1 MQKQVKRIMSR
12 YFELSSPIGK
22 YAYVRC
28 SRTHHSVFLP
38 SSYPTAWRA
47 HPSFLCVLWQMVA
60 LQDRNEVLFY
70 RCLIDYLEELAP
82 IIYTPTSVFLHRC
95 SALQPSPRNCL
106 TPCHAVFSVGL
117 ACQTFSSIF
126 RRPRGMY
133 FSAADRGVMQAMI
146 WNWSHPRTLFRPSPI
161 PLPSSHLL
169 LFPVLPRPTS
179 DVDIIVVTDGS
190 RILGLGDL
198 GTNGMGIPI
207 GKLSLYTA
215 GAGIHPGKTLPVMI
229 DVGTNNEK
237 LLNDPMYLGLPQR
250 RVTGPE
256 YFEILDEFIRAV
268 VERFPGVLVQFED
281 FANDKASVLLEK
293 YRNKLLCFNDDIQ
306 GTGCVVVAAVLGAL
320 RATGAEKPGE
330 ALKEQR
336 IVVVG
341 AGSAGLGVASFL
353 KFAMQKEGLTEN
365 EASQRFWIVDKDGV
379 IVGTQRTDSHGDG
392 GR

>member
-1 MQKQVKRIMSR
+1 MHA
-12 YFELSSPIGK
+12 SSD
-22 YAYVRC
+22 
-28 SRTHHSVFLP
+28 SFTQSLL
-38 SSYPTAWRA
+38 SSYPLTA
-47 HPSFLCVLWQMVA
+47 SVLCVRCQMVA

-82 IIYTPTSVFLHRC
+82 IIIHSHVSHTTHQQPHATAKQTPLASLFPSSHMACERLCGVSVW
-95 SALQPSPRNCL
+95 A
-106 TPCHAVFSVGL
+106 L

-133 FSAADRGVMQAMI
+133 FSAADKGVMQAMI
-146 WNWSHPRTLFRPSPI
+146 WNW
-161 PLPSSHLL
+161 
-169 LFPVLPRPTS
+169 PTS

-198 GTNGMGIPI
+198 GTNSMGIPI

-215 GAGIHPGKTLPVMI
+215 GAGIHPGKTLPIMI
-229 DVGTNNEK
+229 DVGTNNDS
-237 LLNDPMYLGLPQR
+237 LISDPMYLGLTQR
-250 RVTGPE
+250 RLSGPE

-268 VERFPGVLVQFED
+268 IERFPRVLVQFED

-293 YRNKLLCFNDDIQ
+293 YRDKILCFNDDIQ

-320 RATGAEKPGE
+320 RATGAEKPGD

-353 KFAMQKEGLTEN
+353 KFAMQKEGLTDR
-365 EASQRFWIVDKDGV
+365 EASERFWIIDKDGV
-379 IVGTQRTDSHGDG
+379 LVSGTSLTSDGHGPL
-392 GR
+392 

>member
-1 MQKQVKRIMSR
+1 
-12 YFELSSPIGK
+12 
-22 YAYVRC
+22 
-28 SRTHHSVFLP
+28 
-38 SSYPTAWRA
+38 
-47 HPSFLCVLWQMVA
+47 
-60 LQDRNEVLFY
+60 
-70 RCLIDYLEELAP
+70 
-82 IIYTPTSVFLHRC
+82 
-95 SALQPSPRNCL
+95 
-106 TPCHAVFSVGL
+106 
-117 ACQTFSSIF
+117 
-126 RRPRGMY
+126 
-133 FSAADRGVMQAMI
+133 
-146 WNWSHPRTLFRPSPI
+146 
-161 PLPSSHLL
+161 
-169 LFPVLPRPTS
+169 
-179 DVDIIVVTDGS
+179 VDIIVVTDGS

-237 LLNDPMYLGLPQR
+237 LLDDPMYLGLTQR

-256 YFEILDEFIRAV
+256 YFDILDEFIRAV
-268 VERFPGVLVQFED
+268 VERFPHVLVQFED

-379 IVGTQRTDSHGDG
+379 IVDTQHTHAHSAG
-392 GR
+392 GRGESSDLDGRLTRVVVCCAV